1 MMAIKEKPRDLEFTY
16 YDSNDIAQ
24 FEVKFSED
32 TRNVLI
38 TSVSGSIT
46 GSICANNISSEVLA
60 EVVDFLRE
68 NKAIEPLLSLSLPK
82 GGSGQSNLAIPV
94 IEIKADTSIP
104 SLPFSSFNRE
114 QDSAVSNVVKEGK
127 EEEEK
132 KEVEKEPKKEGIY
145 VDGKKVEKATARQRP
160 VITSKTTQEADML
173 RGGIADPDTH
183 SIKSNHH

>member
-1 MMAIKEKPRDLEFTY
+1 LKILLKKLKEKEGKQSDVI
-16 YDSNDIAQ
+16 D
-24 FEVKFSED
+24 
-32 TRNVLI
+32 
-38 TSVSGSIT
+38 
-46 GSICANNISSEVLA
+46 
-60 EVVDFLRE
+60 VD
-68 NKAIEPLLSLSLPK
+68 
-82 GGSGQSNLAIPV
+82 
-94 IEIKADTSIP
+94 
-104 SLPFSSFNRE
+104 
-114 QDSAVSNVVKEGK
+114 KEGK

>member
-1 MMAIKEKPRDLEFTY
+1 MAIKEKPRDLEFTY
-16 YDSNDIAQ
+16 YDNSNLAQ

-32 TRNVLI
+32 TKNVLI
-38 TSVSGSIT
+38 TSISGL
-46 GSICANNISSEVLA
+46 ICVNNIGSEVLA
-60 EVVDFLRE
+60 EVVDFLRK
-68 NKAIEPLLSLSLPK
+68 NKAIEPLLSQVLPQ
-82 GGSGQSNLAIPV
+82 GGTGQSNLAIPV